1 MQAKATDRP
10 SMAHQCM
17 NSYCLANHLDLQ
29 SNPCLLPSVASVW
42 EAFVE
47 ERVLP
52 RSLRRLF
59 DRSWGAVM
67 LNAVWLPSLDR
78 GFGKLWTVDFRS
90 GRA

>member
-1 MQAKATDRP
+1 M
-10 SMAHQCM
+10 
-17 NSYCLANHLDLQ
+17 
-29 SNPCLLPSVASVW
+29 
-42 EAFVE
+42 E

-90 GRA
+90 QRAWCSSVGSLQTIVNMAVAAGGKEQLRRRDSALCPEPLRF